1 MSDWVAVVVVVVVVV
16 ISNQLLLL
24 NLGAVSVRVWEGEG
38 VGALWRGM
46 AGVRV
51 AAGQRL
57 LMRLMRI

>member
-38 VGALWRGM
+38 ALWRGVG
-46 AGVRV
+46 GVRV